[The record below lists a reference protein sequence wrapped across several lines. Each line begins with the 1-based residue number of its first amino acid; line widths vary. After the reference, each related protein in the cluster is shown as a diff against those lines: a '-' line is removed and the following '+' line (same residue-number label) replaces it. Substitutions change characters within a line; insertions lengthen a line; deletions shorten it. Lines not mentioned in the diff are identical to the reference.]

1 MSDLKKFIK
10 PLIYIVLI
18 FFVVTFAFSF
28 GALMGLAVMLSGTAV
43 LIFVLR
49 ADLMCIYAQ
58 YLYQKDHGKAFL
70 WFERA
75 MKTDKMRP
83 QLTLTYAYMLIREG
97 VLDKSERI
105 INKIM
110 FMHKDKLPDQYKS
123 ASHLNLSII
132 KWKRGQLTEA
142 IEELEEVYES
152 GFRST
157 VMYGTLGTY
166 YLLNGQYSK
175 ALEFN
180 KEALDYND
188 TDQIIRDNLAL
199 NYYLCG
205 NINAADEL
213 YDELIDEEP
222 AFIEPYYNY
231 GMVLEHMGEY
241 EAAMANYEKA
251 LTITVKYL
259 STVSHEQVEA
269 AIASLKEKMGGE
281 SPVVIDEAPQIEEE
295 APVTD
300 AEEQSEEE

>member
-1 MSDLKKFIK
+1 MAKFIK
-10 PLIYIVLI
+10 PLIYLIASFLVVSIAFKFGVLI
-18 FFVVTFAFSF
+18 
-28 GALMGLAVMLSGTAV
+28 GIAVMLLGFA
-43 LIFVLR
+43 LLAFFLR
-49 ADLMCIYAQ
+49 ADLMSAYAQ
-58 YLYQKDHGKAFL
+58 YIYQKDHGKAFL

-75 MKTDKMRP
+75 MKTGKMRP
-83 QLTLTYAYMLIREG
+83 QTTLMYAYMLIREG

-132 KWKRGQLTEA
+132 KWKRGQITDA
-142 IEELEEVYES
+142 IEELEEVYNS

-166 YLLNGQYSK
+166 YLLNGQYAK
-175 ALEFN
+175 GLEFN
-180 KEALDYND
+180 KEGYEYND
-188 TDQIIRDNLAL
+188 TDHSIRDNLAL

-205 NINAADEL
+205 NIQAADEI

-222 AFIEPYYNY
+222 KFIEPYYNY

-251 LTITVKYL
+251 LTITVKFL
-259 STVSHEQVEA
+259 STVSHEQVLASIE
-269 AIASLKEKMGGE
+269 SLKEKLGE
-281 SPVVIDEAPQIEEE
+281 EKGEQPQEADTAEETAEITTDGDEA
-295 APVTD
+295 
-300 AEEQSEEE
+300 